1 MMSILREK
9 FRFQTGVKEQK
20 IVHTYESHTKTP
32 KVKFQF
38 RLKDGRENTAG

>member
-20 IVHTYESHTKTP
+20 IVHTYESHTKTDFTLVLMC
-32 KVKFQF
+32 K
-38 RLKDGRENTAG
+38 RL